1 MQNMNDHDHDWGEF
15 YCSAISKQHPSPG
28 LLKALQLLYEETTV
42 SLPGHAIDLGCGLGR
57 DTKRLLAEEFSVL
70 AVDANEYVIDK
81 LRASVDSK
89 LLRTQVA
96 SFENTDWSPTTL
108 INAALALPYCPRE
121 HFAFVWS
128 QILASLIPQGVL
140 VADFFLLRP
149 GQSRD
154 EPMVQS
160 FSKEELTN
168 FLSALDVHF
177 YQEWQNMFVDATG
190 NHVKRLACTVIAQR
204 KRY

>member
-1 MQNMNDHDHDWGEF
+1 MQNNNEKDWGEL
-15 YCSAISKQHPSPG
+15 YCTAISHQQLSPA
-28 LLKALQLLYEETTV
+28 LLRAIQLLYEETTV

-57 DTKRLLAEEFSVL
+57 DTKRLLAEEFTVL

-81 LRASVDSK
+81 LQASADSK

-140 VADFFLLRP
+140 VADFFLLLP

-160 FSKEELTN
+160 FSKEEVTN
-168 FLSALDVHF
+168 FLAALDVAF
-177 YQEWQNMFVDATG
+177 YQEWQSTFVNAAG
-190 NHVKRLACTVIAQR
+190 NHVQRLACTVIAQR